1 MRISEIM
8 KKISALLFSFFILMS
23 AAFASDQVQTP
34 IGLIN
39 IATEKELQSAKELLS
54 SSELSEEDKQKASM
68 LYTKAAENLV
78 QIKNFQTIISD
89 FEKELLH
96 LNKTIAKL
104 SYEYNKENSEEP
116 LSDQYISS
124 LSEDAL
130 RNLITKRLTEQQKV
144 QNEYDFASSEASR
157 IQTLPERAQS
167 TIISNNEKIRYLS
180 EKISKN
186 PDPEAFENRAY
197 ATGILRMT
205 LESNFLNLQLS
216 NISLMQDINSYQL
229 KTATHRRSRLD
240 QDIKKL
246 TAQKSVFLEETANED
261 LSDIASHHS
270 KLSALISKISFIQEN
285 TRNYTKKNAEF
296 IELIQVLDRD
306 LSNITQIEKNIKSQI
321 QELGKTLVLSR
332 LLNKQKSLIPSFT
345 IKENFSE
352 LIPNLNIYLY
362 DIREMTTALT
372 DIEEAVN
379 KEIAVDES
387 LKPYKAEFK
396 TVMIK
401 RKEALKELYQVIA
414 NQLALAIQLKMKYE
428 DFCKKQVFIHEEIDE
443 QLFWIKS
450 NQPLGVDLVKQFIPF
465 VKYNFSNLLVK
476 LNSESFKLHC
486 LDTALVVLLPLLIF
500 AVVAK
505 LFGATIIRKN
515 NRLVRNI
522 DTPNDSITNTLTGI
536 FYNIVLMLPKLSI
549 MIFIGT
555 TVICLSLSN
564 FEKQTVVILTM
575 CLHFF
580 VYTFSLQIV
589 KPNALV
595 QRHFSV
601 APYKI
606 EKMREVFNSVW
617 FYVLPLLIFA
627 NIAEA
632 DVDKIFF
639 DITAYSIILISFI
652 ALSLISLKI
661 FIKNLK
667 TISEGDSGRIL
678 ISLLALIAALCCV
691 IAVASGY
698 LYTTV
703 KLLNSIAL
711 TCYIILGYYFI
722 KETVHRTMHV
732 MILKHFEKKASKKEN
747 SILSLVGKNPSLLTE
762 KVFKLTRYTL
772 ITLTVLVLYW
782 QWSDIASVLSYLKSI
797 TVWSKISYINGI
809 PTEVDSLTLAN
820 IFIAIV
826 IFIFTFILNHNLP
839 GILEKIILLNSGSS
853 NSVKSTGYTVKV
865 ISSYVIL
872 GLGFIF
878 SAGAIGIKW
887 ENLQWLVAALSVG
900 LGFGIQEI
908 FANFVSGII
917 LLFERQTRVGDIITL
932 NGLSGTVKKIR
943 IRATTVMSFE
953 HKEVLIPNRAFITS
967 ELTNWSLSNTVTKL
981 VFDVGV
987 AYDANVD
994 LARKILHRII
1004 RETNLISKEMAPL
1017 IYIKELADSSV
1028 NFSCEVYV
1036 GTISNRKLTLDYLCT
1051 RTLSEFRKA
1060 GIEIPFN
1067 QLDVNVKTL
1076 EKEEFIEKLKQGLF
1090 SKNGIDD
1097 SKVLENTVNSK
1108 I

>member
-1 MRISEIM
+1 
-8 KKISALLFSFFILMS
+8 
-23 AAFASDQVQTP
+23 
-34 IGLIN
+34 
-39 IATEKELQSAKELLS
+39 
-54 SSELSEEDKQKASM
+54 
-68 LYTKAAENLV
+68 
-78 QIKNFQTIISD
+78 
-89 FEKELLH
+89 
-96 LNKTIAKL
+96 
-104 SYEYNKENSEEP
+104 
-116 LSDQYISS
+116 
-124 LSEDAL
+124 
-130 RNLITKRLTEQQKV
+130 
-144 QNEYDFASSEASR
+144 
-157 IQTLPERAQS
+157 
-167 TIISNNEKIRYLS
+167 
-180 EKISKN
+180 
-186 PDPEAFENRAY
+186 
-197 ATGILRMT
+197 
-205 LESNFLNLQLS
+205 
-216 NISLMQDINSYQL
+216 
-229 KTATHRRSRLD
+229 
-240 QDIKKL
+240 
-246 TAQKSVFLEETANED
+246 
-261 LSDIASHHS
+261 
-270 KLSALISKISFIQEN
+270 
-285 TRNYTKKNAEF
+285 
-296 IELIQVLDRD
+296 
-306 LSNITQIEKNIKSQI
+306 
-321 QELGKTLVLSR
+321 
-332 LLNKQKSLIPSFT
+332 
-345 IKENFSE
+345 
-352 LIPNLNIYLY
+352 
-362 DIREMTTALT
+362 
-372 DIEEAVN
+372 
-379 KEIAVDES
+379 
-387 LKPYKAEFK
+387 
-396 TVMIK
+396 
-401 RKEALKELYQVIA
+401 
-414 NQLALAIQLKMKYE
+414 
-428 DFCKKQVFIHEEIDE
+428 
-443 QLFWIKS
+443 
-450 NQPLGVDLVKQFIPF
+450 
-465 VKYNFSNLLVK
+465 
-476 LNSESFKLHC
+476 
-486 LDTALVVLLPLLIF
+486 
-500 AVVAK
+500 
-505 LFGATIIRKN
+505 
-515 NRLVRNI
+515 
-522 DTPNDSITNTLTGI
+522 
-536 FYNIVLMLPKLSI
+536 
-549 MIFIGT
+549 
-555 TVICLSLSN
+555 
-564 FEKQTVVILTM
+564 
-575 CLHFF
+575 
-580 VYTFSLQIV
+580 
-589 KPNALV
+589 
-595 QRHFSV
+595 
-601 APYKI
+601 
-606 EKMREVFNSVW
+606 
-617 FYVLPLLIFA
+617 
-627 NIAEA
+627 
-632 DVDKIFF
+632 
-639 DITAYSIILISFI
+639 
-652 ALSLISLKI
+652 
-661 FIKNLK
+661 
-667 TISEGDSGRIL
+667 
-678 ISLLALIAALCCV
+678 
-691 IAVASGY
+691 
-698 LYTTV
+698 
-703 KLLNSIAL
+703 
-711 TCYIILGYYFI
+711 
-722 KETVHRTMHV
+722 

-900 LGFGIQEI
+900 LGFGLQEI

-967 ELTNWSLSNTVTKL
+967 ELTNWSLSNTVTKI